1 MCTNCCKFISGVI
14 FVEYRVLGRSG
25 LRVSEVSLGC
35 WAIGGPSWRDGD
47 PVGWSGNDDNESL
60 AGLRRAHELGINH
73 LDTADVY
80 GDGHSERV
88 IGQFLKDVSRDSVVV
103 ASKVGWFRGTA
114 PNAMQPVHIRH
125 QLEQTLTNLGTDHV
139 DLFYFHNTNF
149 GPNDLYLEEAADTM
163 RELQKEGKIRVI
175 GQSAY
180 SYADFMRV
188 CPVTR
193 PDVLQFHYNAFGN
206 EFDKPGTQLFQWAEQ
221 ENLGVVLFGPLAQGL
236 LLDKFDPENP
246 SQFGEG
252 DIRSTNQSYSKE
264 RLLEIR
270 RQLQPLKEHFGHD
283 TQDLVRAA
291 IQYALAQSPNA
302 CVIPGFKNIRQVES
316 NASAAGSPL
325 TSQEVELIKQ
335 SIR

>member
-1 MCTNCCKFISGVI
+1 M
-14 FVEYRVLGRSG
+14 EYRVLGRSR
-25 LRVSEVSLGC
+25 LKVSEISLGC
-35 WAIGGPSWRDGD
+35 WAIGGPSWRDGE

-88 IGQFLKDVSRDSVVV
+88 IGQFLKDVPRDSVVV

-139 DLFYFHNTNF
+139 DLYYFHNTNF
-149 GPNDLYLEEAADTM
+149 GPEDRYLEEAADTM
-163 RELQKEGKIRVI
+163 RELQKEGKVRVI

-206 EFDKPGTQLFQWAEQ
+206 EFDRENTNLFRWAEEQ
-221 ENLGVVLFGPLAQGL
+221 NLGMVLFGPLAQGL
-236 LLDKFDPENP
+236 LLDKFDPEHP
-246 SQFGEG
+246 PKFGEG

-270 RQLQPLKEHFGHD
+270 RQLQPLKDNFGES

-291 IQYALAQSPNA
+291 IQFALAQSPNA

-316 NASAAGSPL
+316 NALAAGAPL
-325 TSQEVELIKQ
+325 TTQEVELIRQALGRK
-335 SIR
+335 

>member
-1 MCTNCCKFISGVI
+1 M
-14 FVEYRVLGRSG
+14 EYRVLGRSG
-25 LRVSEVSLGC
+25 LKVSEISLGC
-35 WAIGGPSWRDGD
+35 WAIGGPSWRDGE

-88 IGQFLKDVSRDSVVV
+88 IGQFLKDVPRDNVIV

-139 DLFYFHNTNF
+139 DLYYFHNTNF
-149 GPNDLYLEEAADTM
+149 GPEDRYLEEAADTM
-163 RELQKEGKIRVI
+163 RELQKEGKVRVI

-206 EFDKPGTQLFQWAEQ
+206 EFDRENTNLFRWAEEQ
-221 ENLGVVLFGPLAQGL
+221 NLGMVLFGPLAQGL
-236 LLDKFDPENP
+236 LLDKFDPELP
-246 SQFGEG
+246 PKFGEG

-270 RQLQPLKEHFGHD
+270 RQLQPLKDHFGES

-291 IQYALAQSPNA
+291 IQFALAQSPNA

-316 NASAAGSPL
+316 NALAAGEPL
-325 TSQEVELIKQ
+325 TTQEVELIRQALGRK
-335 SIR
+335 